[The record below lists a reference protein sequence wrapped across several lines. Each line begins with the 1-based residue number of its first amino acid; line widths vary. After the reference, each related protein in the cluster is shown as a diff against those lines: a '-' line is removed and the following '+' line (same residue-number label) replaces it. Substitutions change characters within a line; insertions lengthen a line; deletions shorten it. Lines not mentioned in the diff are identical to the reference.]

1 MGRRL
6 RSSRRT
12 GKPSAWR
19 REPASWQQ
27 GCWNAWRSPVNT
39 GGSQP
44 QWPLPYWAE
53 LRVQKIQ
60 TKLHRWASDD
70 PGRQFHDVFNL
81 VCDPAFLLVA
91 WQRVRG
97 NRGARSAGVD
107 GATAFFIETRRGVE
121 PFLAEIREDLKTRQF
136 RPLPVRERMIP
147 KAGGKLRRLG
157 IATVRDRVVQAALKL
172 VLEPV
177 FEADFL
183 PCSYGF
189 RPKRRAHDAVAEIR
203 YLTSKPRCY
212 EWIVEGD
219 IKACFD
225 EISHPALMDRV
236 RARIADKR
244 VLALV
249 KAFLKSGILGEDR
262 LLRPANAGTPQGSIL
277 SPLLSNVALSV
288 LDEHIARSPGGPASG
303 PVEKAK
309 RLRRGLPTFKLVRY
323 ADDWCLV
330 IKGTKE
336 HAEAWREEI
345 AEVLSTMGLRLS
357 QEKTLITHID
367 DGLDF
372 LGWRIQRH
380 RKRGTNVHY
389 VYSYPAKKSL
399 KAVMAKVK
407 TVCREV
413 EVNQPI
419 DDLIRRLNT
428 VLRGWCAYFRPGVS
442 LATFAY
448 LSHYLWQTV
457 WRWIRRKHRRSTGS
471 NYVTATAAA
480 DGGPK
485 AKTGNCSTRR
495 RSARHATDT
504 GDRSSLPPGPQPP
517 DDREHQPA
525 QGLWSARCDESRTAG
540 AGSGAG
546 ERARHTTPNP
556 ALDP

>member
-1 MGRRL
+1 MAL
-6 RSSRRT
+6 
-12 GKPSAWR
+12 
-19 REPASWQQ
+19 
-27 GCWNAWRSPVNT
+27 VNT
-39 GGSQP
+39 DELESAI
-44 QWPLPYWAE
+44 LRAE
-53 LRVQKIQ
+53 IRVLEIQ
-60 TKLHRWASDD
+60 TKLHRWARDD
-70 PGRQFHDVFNL
+70 AHRQFDDLFNL
-81 VCDPAFLLVA
+81 VADPAFLLVA
-91 WQRVRG
+91 WDRVAG
-97 NRGARSAGVD
+97 NKGAKTAGVD
-107 GATAFFIETRRGVE
+107 GCTALSIVLRIGVGE
-121 PFLAEIREDLKTRQF
+121 FLDAVRVSLKDRSF
-136 RPLPVRERMIP
+136 RPMPVRERMIP
-147 KAGGKLRRLG
+147 KVSGKLRRLG
-157 IATVRDRVVQAALKL
+157 IATITDRVVQASLKL
-172 VLEPV
+172 VLEPI

-189 RPKRRAHDAVAEIR
+189 RPGRRAHDAVAEIR

-262 LLRPANAGTPQGSIL
+262 RLRPTNAGTPQGSIL

-288 LDEHIARSPGGPASG
+288 LDEHIARSPGGPVSG
-303 PVEKAK
+303 PVEKAR
-309 RLRRGLPTFKLVRY
+309 RLRRGLPTFKLARY

-330 IKGTKE
+330 IKGTKA

-345 AEVLSTMGLRLS
+345 ASVLSTMGLRLS
-357 QEKTLITHID
+357 PEKTLITHID

-380 RKRGTNVHY
+380 RKQGTQVHY
-389 VYSYPAKKSL
+389 VYSYPARKSL

-442 LATFAY
+442 SATFAY
-448 LSHYLWQTV
+448 LSHYVFETV
-457 WRWIRRKHRRSTGS
+457 WRWIRRKHRRSTWKQLRHR
-471 NYVTATAAA
+471 YC
-480 DGGPK
+480 GG
-485 AKTGNCSTRR
+485 GWW
-495 RSARHATDT
+495 
-504 GDRSSLPPGPQPP
+504 PQGQ
-517 DDREHQPA
+517 DRELFDPEKVSTTRYRYRGSIIPSPWPA
-525 QGLWSARCDESRTAG
+525 AI
-540 AGSGAG
+540 
-546 ERARHTTPNP
+546 
-556 ALDP
+556 